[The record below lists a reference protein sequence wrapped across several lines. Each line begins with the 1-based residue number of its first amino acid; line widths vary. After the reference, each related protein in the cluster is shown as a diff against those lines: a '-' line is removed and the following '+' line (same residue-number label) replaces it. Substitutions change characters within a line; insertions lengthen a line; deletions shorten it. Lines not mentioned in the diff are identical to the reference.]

1 MSDKKFVIRLGLLL
15 LLVAPFGSIPV
26 YAGSAVVGSVAG
38 SLNASMGGQAL
49 LPNTTLFSGDSLQ
62 VRDGAAVVAIGKGSR
77 VVFGRETV
85 ASFLRESDQVTV
97 VLGQGNVLLYHPEGA
112 EALRV
117 KIGELSI
124 EPAKGF
130 KTLGEIAMVSGVV
143 VVTAKE
149 GSLQVDGE
157 GRAVEVKKGQTITID
172 TKAARTPQ
180 PQGGAPAAG
189 AASSGMTTGEVV
201 GIAGL
206 AASGA
211 AAAFA
216 ILAYNE
222 AQNAVNEA
230 RAACKAI
237 SPSTTCP

>member
-1 MSDKKFVIRLGLLL
+1 MSDKKSAIRLSVLL
-15 LLVAPFGSIPV
+15 LLVAAFGSIPV
-26 YAGSAVVGSVAG
+26 YAGSAVVGSVVG
-38 SLNASMGGQAL
+38 SLNATMGGQAL

-62 VRDGAAVVAIGKGSR
+62 VKDGAAVVAIGKGSR

-85 ASFLRESDQVTV
+85 ASFLRESEQVTV
-97 VLGQGNVLLYHPEGA
+97 VLGRGNVSLYHAEGA

-117 KIGELSI
+117 KICELSI
-124 EPAKGF
+124 EPAKGS
-130 KTLGEIAMVSGVV
+130 KTLGDIAMVSGVV

-149 GSLQVDGE
+149 GLLRVDGE
-157 GRAVEVKKGQTITID
+157 ARAVEVKTGQTVTIT
-172 TKAARTPQ
+172 TKAACTPQ

-189 AASSGMTTGEVV
+189 AASSGMTVGEVV
-201 GIAGL
+201 GIAAL

-211 AAAFA
+211 AAVFA

-222 AQNAVNEA
+222 A
-230 RAACKAI
+230 RDSCKAI